1 MSDSFSESPKSPAE
15 WEKYAASPQISKIPS
30 KAEGTIP
37 TKPGGNAF
45 MRDVYI
51 DVAKVIAAEPF
62 QVTAAADVLGFHP
75 DTTVDLSKTKG
86 GIQLYGRVLTA
97 DSPVNIKL
105 QTKDVATGSFTIYG
119 TTLDQKF
126 TYSID
131 GVDDVDEKVQNT
143 LDLGPGTGY
152 IGLEIVIDKLKKP
165 AITTTWIK
173 DYSLCW
179 DNDRLVD
186 TLATQLRIAS
196 ILFWSHPDLAL
207 KLTVYV
213 ALCTGSSDKYD
224 GSTNLQAVSLGQQLA
239 IQKLLGPTGNYV
251 PVLAVDKYID
261 SQTLLLNTGEAFQ
274 KQYQIFQGR
283 DNDLLDRHAAWTE
296 MVSKAA
302 DQLTNAKQHRD
313 EAEKKYKHVLD
324 IVDSCEAMMKQDEN
338 YIKSLGDAYKT
349 GLDAWQKKH
358 KKWAIFQIL
367 GAIAD
372 FGLSIGML
380 LLGSSGG
387 SGPVS
392 KAIEAAEEVEK
403 SGEAVKSLLRSDVLK
418 KIAKGA
424 STVYKLYPNISKAIK
439 NLQELEKNPDADVRP
454 IQEVQGEAADAD
466 ALLSIAEWDKW
477 LEDANNG
484 LAFAVTEQVDGA
496 AAFQS
501 GLRKHSINGK
511 LLAQAKAE
519 AIKSAQEYIHAYMEV
534 VLHQRDF
541 KRLTELEKKFRKDQ
555 KLTEEVE
562 VRLYDRYMAVRTS
575 ILIQMRNVAWAYKFA
590 VLDNDPIQVDPLKNV
605 QDYRKDLS
613 DSVMKLQRFKEQ
625 YPGGPSRFDTKII
638 PSQNLPAPYN
648 TQIVEQL
655 KASHKSTFTFIPKS
669 PKTHDHSPAGPF
681 YDGSH
686 FRINRLEVTLVGAK
700 SNVTDKNMP
709 DFAFKISTSG
719 VYNDILKS
727 DIFNFVGPVFSREYS
742 YNIVDKKPVT
752 DTAFTINT
760 NEYSAPPPFT
770 TWTIEITNPGSLDLS
785 GLTSMDLQW
794 HGEKY
799 NEEFLR

>member
-1 MSDSFSESPKSPAE
+1 MNNPFPQSPKSPAE
-15 WEKYAASPQISKIPS
+15 WEKYATSPQISGIPL

-37 TKPGGNAF
+37 TKPGDNAF

-51 DVAKVIAAEPF
+51 DVAKVIATEPF

-75 DTTVDLSKTKG
+75 DTTVDLSKTAG

-105 QTKDVATGSFTIYG
+105 QAKNVAAGSFTIYG

-131 GVDDVDEKVQNT
+131 GVDGVDGKVQNT
-143 LDLGPGTGY
+143 LSLGPGTGN
-152 IGLEIVIDKLKKP
+152 IGLDIVIDKSTKP
-165 AITTTWIK
+165 AVTTAWIK

-179 DNDRLVD
+179 DNYRLVD

-207 KLTVYV
+207 ALTVYV
-213 ALCTGSSDKYD
+213 GLCTGSSAKYD

-274 KQYQIFQGR
+274 TQYQRFQDR
-283 DNDLLDRHAAWTE
+283 NNDLRDRHAAWTE
-296 MVSKAA
+296 MASKAG

-324 IVDSCEAMMKQDEN
+324 IVGSCEAMMKQDEDH
-338 YIKSLGDAYKT
+338 IKDLGDTYKK
-349 GLDAWQKKH
+349 GLNDWQKKQ
-358 KKWAIFQIL
+358 KKWAIFKIL

-403 SGEAVKSLLRSDVLK
+403 RGEAVKSLLRSDVLK

-454 IQEVQGEAADAD
+454 IQEVQGDAADAD

-477 LEDANNG
+477 IEDANNG
-484 LAFAVTEQVDGA
+484 LALAVSEKVDGA

-534 VLHQRDF
+534 VLNQKDF
-541 KRLTELEKKFRKDQ
+541 RRLTELETEFRKNQ

-590 VLDNDPIQVDPLKNV
+590 VLDNYPIQIDPLKNV

-613 DSVMKLQRFKEQ
+613 DLVMKLQRFKEQ

-638 PSQNLPAPYN
+638 SSQNLPVPYN
-648 TQIVEQL
+648 AQIVEQL
-655 KASHKSTFTFIPKS
+655 KASNKSTFTFIPKV

-686 FRINRLEVTLVGAK
+686 FRINRLEITLVGAK
-700 SNVTDKNMP
+700 SNVTDQNEP

-742 YNIVDKKPVT
+742 YNIVDGKPVT

-770 TWTIEITNPGSLDLS
+770 SWTIEITNPGSLDLS

-799 NEEFLR
+799 NEEFLG